1 MLRTHYIA
9 DVSKKEQGAEITLA
23 GWIEDIRNL
32 GGIAFILLRDKTGRG
47 QLTCIKKDAPDIFEQ
62 LTGLNR
68 ESVVAV
74 TGTCQKNDQVRNG
87 WEVLPHQ
94 VTVLSA
100 ARAPLPMGVA
110 DKVNVDF
117 DTRLDNRFMDLRRD
131 QVQAIFRIRDGFLA
145 AASAFLA
152 RQGFLQV
159 HTPKIT
165 RASPEGGT
173 EVFRIDYFG
182 RDAYLVQSPQLY
194 KQMLMATGLDRVYEV
209 TWYFRAEAH
218 DTSRHLNESTA
229 LDVEMAFIDS
239 EEDVMAVAEALVHA
253 SLESLAVERAEELA
267 LLDVTLEV
275 PPLPFPRITYD
286 RAVEMVSEEK
296 DFSWGQ
302 DLGTEEEKMV
312 GQKMEAPFYFITRYP
327 LEAKPFYALPHD
339 DGRYARAFDLACR
352 GTEIAS
358 GAQRVH
364 DPALLEQRLRE
375 LNMNVNNF
383 SDYLHAFHYGMPPHG
398 GFGFGIERFLMEILH
413 LGNIRECI
421 LFPRDQKRL
430 SP

>member
-1 MLRTHYIA
+1 MLRTHYVA
-9 DVSKKEQGAEITLA
+9 DVGEKEQGTEVTLA

-32 GGIAFILLRDKTGRG
+32 GGIAFLLLRDKTGRG
-47 QLTCIKKDAPDIFEQ
+47 QLTCIKKEAPDIFES
-62 LTGLNR
+62 LTGLTR

-74 TGTCQKNDQVRNG
+74 TGPCQKNERVRNG
-87 WEVLPHQ
+87 WEVLPRR
-94 VTVLSA
+94 VTVLSTA
-100 ARAPLPMGVA
+100 DAPLPMGVA

-131 QVQAIFRIRDGFLA
+131 EVQAVFRIRDTFIAA
-145 AASAFLA
+145 AASFLA
-152 RQGFLQV
+152 GQGFLQV

-209 TWYFRAEAH
+209 AWYFRAESH
-218 DTSRHLNESTA
+218 DTTRHLNESTA

-239 EEDVMAVAEALVHA
+239 EEDVMAVAEGVVHA
-253 SLESLAVERAEELA
+253 SLEAMAAERAEELA
-267 LLDVTLEV
+267 LLNVELEV
-275 PPLPFPRITYD
+275 PRLPFPRITYD
-286 RAVEMVSEEK
+286 RAVEMVAEEK
-296 DFSWGQ
+296 DFTWGQ

-312 GQKMEAPFYFITRYP
+312 GRKMEAPFYFITKYP
-327 LEAKPFYALPHD
+327 LEAKPFYAMPDD
-339 DGRYARAFDLACR
+339 DGRMARGFDLACR

-358 GAQRVH
+358 GAQRIH
-364 DPALLEQRLRE
+364 DPALLEKRLRQ
-375 LNMNVNNF
+375 LDMNVDNF
-383 SDYLHAFHYGMPPHG
+383 ADYLRSFRYGMPPHG
-398 GFGFGIERFLMEILH
+398 GFGSGIERFLMEALH

-421 LFPRDQKRL
+421 LFPRDQKRI